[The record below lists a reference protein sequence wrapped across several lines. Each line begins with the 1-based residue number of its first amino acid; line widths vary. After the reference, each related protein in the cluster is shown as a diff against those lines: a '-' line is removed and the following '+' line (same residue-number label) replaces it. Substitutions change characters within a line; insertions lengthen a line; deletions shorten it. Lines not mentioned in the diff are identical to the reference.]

1 MLHKD
6 TLVRTIF
13 LKKIQ
18 LLFSLV
24 LHNCQGGFN
33 KIILNCEDF
42 SPLRKMLALL
52 GTLALYS
59 LGTFEMSFQFFS

>member
-13 LKKIQ
+13 FFLIQ

-42 SPLRKMLALL
+42 SPLRMLALL
-52 GTLALYS
+52 GTLAPYS
-59 LGTFEMSFQFFS
+59 LGTFEMSF